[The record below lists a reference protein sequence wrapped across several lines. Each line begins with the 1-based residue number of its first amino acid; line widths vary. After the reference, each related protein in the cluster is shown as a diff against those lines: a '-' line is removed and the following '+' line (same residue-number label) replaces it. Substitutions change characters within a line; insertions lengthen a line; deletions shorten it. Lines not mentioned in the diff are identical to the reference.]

1 MEING
6 HTRLCG
12 LIGNPVEDT
21 LSPVIHNTVAEEM
34 HDNLVYVPF
43 HVEQGNL
50 QKAIA
55 GAYSLNV
62 LGLNV
67 TVPYKQAVIPYL
79 DCVEGLAER
88 IGAVNTLVRTENG
101 FRGYNTDM
109 MGLYRAMEEEGIA
122 FEAEDMILLGAGGAA
137 RAAAF
142 LCAEKGAKRVY
153 LLNRSYEKAAVL
165 AEEVNR
171 AYERDC
177 ILPMA
182 LSEYEKLPE
191 EKMTAIQGTSAGL
204 YPNTEDAVIL
214 DPAFYQHI
222 SKAYDLIYKPEETRF
237 MKLVKEAG
245 GEAYCGIRMLLY
257 QGIIAYELFLDTKV
271 PENVIRKVS
280 ALLQEKV
287 KG

>member
-1 MEING
+1 MSLLQEW
-6 HTRLCG
+6 R
-12 LIGNPVEDT
+12 EYAY
-21 LSPVIHNTVAEEM
+21 SEEM
-34 HDNLVYVPF
+34 QNSKEG
-43 HVEQGNL
+43 EQLWNNYFQLEKGIYEKLLTNPTE
-50 QKAIA
+50 
-55 GAYSLNV
+55 V
-62 LGLNV
+62 V
-67 TVPYKQAVIPYL
+67 TGT
-79 DCVEGLAER
+79 VEGLAEK
-88 IGAVNTLVRTENG
+88 ISAVNTLVRTENG

>member
-12 LIGNPVEDT
+12 LIGNPVEHT

-109 MGLYRAMEEEGIA
+109 MGLYRAMEEKGIA